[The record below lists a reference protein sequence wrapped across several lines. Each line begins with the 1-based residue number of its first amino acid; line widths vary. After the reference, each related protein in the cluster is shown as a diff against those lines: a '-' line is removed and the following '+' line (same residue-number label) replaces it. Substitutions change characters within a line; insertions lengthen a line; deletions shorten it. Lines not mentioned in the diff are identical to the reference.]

1 MTAAIEL
8 EDAMRTFDSGAKQV
22 RALAGV
28 DLEIPA
34 GIFAALLGPSGSGK
48 STLLGVA
55 GLLDSLDSGL
65 YRLHGLDVSSLSASQ
80 QAEVRQR
87 AIGFVF
93 QSYFLIPTRTIER
106 NVELGA
112 LYRGV
117 DRAARTRRA
126 VEALD
131 LVGMTHRLGF
141 RSQTLSGGEK
151 QRVAIARA
159 VINAPAVLLADEPTG
174 NLDRASG
181 ERIIDVLTEVNRQ
194 GTTVVVATHDPAVAD
209 RADRVFEMTDGSLA
223 AV

>member
-8 EDAMRTFDSGAKQV
+8 EGAIRTFESGATVV
-22 RALAGV
+22 RALADV
-28 DLEIPA
+28 DLQIPA

-55 GLLDSLDSGL
+55 GLLDTLDSGS
-65 YRLHGLDVSSLSASQ
+65 YRLHGRPVAGLTAAQ
-80 QAEVRQR
+80 RAQVRQR

-117 DRAARTRRA
+117 ARDERTRQA
-126 VEALD
+126 LEALD
-131 LVGMTHRLGF
+131 LVGMTYRVGF

-159 VINAPAVLLADEPTG
+159 IINSPQVLLADEPTG

-181 ERIIDVLTEVNRQ
+181 ERIIDVLAEVNRQ

-209 RADRVFEMTDGSLA
+209 RAELVFEMTDGSLR